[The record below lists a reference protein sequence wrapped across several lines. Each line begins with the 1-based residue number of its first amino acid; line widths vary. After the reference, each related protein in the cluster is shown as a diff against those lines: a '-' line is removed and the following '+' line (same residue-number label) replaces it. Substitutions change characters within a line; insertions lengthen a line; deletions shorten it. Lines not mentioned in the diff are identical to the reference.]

1 MEQSETAEKLVK
13 LLKKKNL
20 TVTTAESC
28 TGGMVA
34 AKIMHRQSSVLP
46 VPLPVLKKA
55 ILLIP
60 TKPKRSFWESV
71 RIP

>member
-28 TGGMVA
+28 PGGMIASALVSVA
-34 AKIMHRQSSVLP
+34 GASACFKEGYITYSN
-46 VPLPVLKKA
+46 
-55 ILLIP
+55 
-60 TKPKRSFWESV
+60 
-71 RIP
+71 

>member
-28 TGGMVA
+28 TGGMN
-34 AKIMHRQSSVLP
+34 RQCCRCLC
-46 VPLPVLKKA
+46 L
-55 ILLIP
+55 
-60 TKPKRSFWESV
+60 F
-71 RIP
+71 

>member
-28 TGGMVA
+28 TGGMIA
-34 AKIMHRQSSVLP
+34 SAVLP